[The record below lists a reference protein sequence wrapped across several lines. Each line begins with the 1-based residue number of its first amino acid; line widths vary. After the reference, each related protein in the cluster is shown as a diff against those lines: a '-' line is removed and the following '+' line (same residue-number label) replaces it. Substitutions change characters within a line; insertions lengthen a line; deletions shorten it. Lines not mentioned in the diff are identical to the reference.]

1 MVRLERDSRRA
12 WPRDSILYFLEEK
25 ENREEEFNHVLSF
38 CLPPSLMKKKEY
50 KRHGASPTHPHRNL
64 GSARRLL
71 VVSLPCVLAEVS
83 SSRPEA

>member
-1 MVRLERDSRRA
+1 MVRLERDQQA
-12 WPRDSILYFLEEK
+12 LGLEIPFYFFWKEK
-25 ENREEEFNHVLSF
+25 ENREEELNHVLSF
-38 CLPPSLMKKKEY
+38 CLPPSLMKNTNGMEP
-50 KRHGASPTHPHRNL
+50 RPSIHSNL